1 MTPTHFVLGIN
12 DSPWDK
18 MTPFQD
24 VMVASGSALGHST
37 IAKVAIFAT
46 DNIAFKSWYQY

>member
-1 MTPTHFVLGIN
+1 
-12 DSPWDK
+12 

-37 IAKVAIFAT
+37 VAKVAIFAT
-46 DNIAFKSWYQY
+46 NNIAFKSWCLSWSSIDFGVINTIR